1 MRRHLDENRDG
12 LNEDI
17 TKTEEAF
24 DDIEKI
30 FAIYN
35 QSVTIN
41 ENFLM

>member
-1 MRRHLDENRDG
+1 MRRHLNENRDE

-30 FAIYN
+30 VAIYN
-35 QSVTIN
+35 QSVTLN